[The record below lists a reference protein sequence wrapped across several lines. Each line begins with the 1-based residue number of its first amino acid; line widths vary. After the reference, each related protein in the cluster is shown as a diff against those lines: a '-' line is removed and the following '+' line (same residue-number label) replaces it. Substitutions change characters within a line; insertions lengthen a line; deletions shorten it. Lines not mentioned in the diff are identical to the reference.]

1 LASDSEKTQSQ
12 VKGLAWP
19 CCPREGLDSPNI
31 GPRPQRVHE
40 TTANDRLKG
49 NEISFAEPAVA
60 LVSAYNE
67 PPGHAA
73 DAFVSEPYDPI
84 EITQLVEEQG
94 SSTR

>member
-1 LASDSEKTQSQ
+1 MPTSLSTPAY
-12 VKGLAWP
+12 
-19 CCPREGLDSPNI
+19 
-31 GPRPQRVHE
+31 
-40 TTANDRLKG
+40 LK
-49 NEISFAEPAVA
+49 SPAVSES
-60 LVSAYNE
+60 LTRDSAYNE